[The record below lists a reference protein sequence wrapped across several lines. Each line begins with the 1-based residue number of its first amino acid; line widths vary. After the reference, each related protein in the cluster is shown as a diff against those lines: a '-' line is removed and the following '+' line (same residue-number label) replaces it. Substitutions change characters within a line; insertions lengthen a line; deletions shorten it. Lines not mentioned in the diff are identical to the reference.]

1 MVPRWRFPF
10 ALGLG
15 LALACSPDSPT
26 TSSEVLPVDVAN
38 EVVNVDGRI
47 DAQMVNAHAY
57 GSFRVDGGGSTP
69 AVITSGPA
77 NFPGAPKAGP
87 GTCVNGLWYNSQEK
101 PTSGTLTKPHP
112 HCIKP
117 SAAIEVVLEPLSA
130 CFQGFAHNLC
140 PVNRAD
146 KNYTILAA
154 FFGSDP
160 NNPLGTSLVVEGFEP
175 RV

>member
-1 MVPRWRFPF
+1 MDRRTPLNPVGGFMRPLFP
-10 ALGLG
+10 LTCMLV
-15 LALACSPDSPT
+15 LACSPDSPT
-26 TSSEVLPVDVAN
+26 TPPDVLPVDGPAN

-57 GSFRVDGGGSTP
+57 GSFRVDGGGRTP
-69 AVITSGPA
+69 AVTTSGPE

-117 SAAIEVVLEPLSA
+117 SAAIEV
-130 CFQGFAHNLC
+130 
-140 PVNRAD
+140 
-146 KNYTILAA
+146 
-154 FFGSDP
+154 
-160 NNPLGTSLVVEGFEP
+160 
-175 RV
+175 